1 LDGNSED
8 DILVSRMA
16 CSMKE
21 PSATLLGLVERYSP
35 TGSEG
40 DVVAWL
46 VEHMR
51 GMGFTSAKADEA
63 GNAVGTIGEGP
74 NQIVLLGHIDTVP
87 GRIDVRVEQGV
98 LHGRGS
104 VDAKGPLA
112 AFVDAAAQNGAIP
125 GWQIVVI
132 GAVDEEGD
140 SAGAHHAAPKY
151 HPRFAVIGEPGGW
164 NRITLGYRGILRFHF
179 AARQTVGHSAAG
191 QESACEAAVGFW
203 NRLAE
208 TGVREN
214 RGAERKFDQLT
225 PVLES
230 MSSAGDGF
238 SVTAE
243 LGGHVRL
250 PLSITPDQAERFL
263 RDAAEGTGAL
273 DVAGPPLPAYRVEKN
288 TPVVGALL
296 AAIRAQGGDPSFSL
310 KLGTSDINVVGPQWN
325 CPMAV
330 YGPGDSSLDHTPEER
345 ISLEE
350 FERSVAVL
358 GSVLKR
364 LAFTS

>member
-1 LDGNSED
+1 
-8 DILVSRMA
+8 MA
-16 CSMKE
+16 Q
-21 PSATLLGLVERYSP
+21 PSLTLLGLVEHYSP

-40 DVVAWL
+40 EAVAWL

-51 GMGFTSAKADEA
+51 SLGFTSARADEA
-63 GNAVGTIGEGP
+63 GNAVGTIGQGP
-74 NQIVLLGHIDTVP
+74 DQVVLLGHIDTVP
-87 GRIDVRVEQGV
+87 GQIPVRVEDGI

-112 AFVDAAAQNGAIP
+112 AFVDAAAAAGVIP

-140 SAGAHHAAPKY
+140 SAGARYAAGRY
-151 HPRFAVIGEPGGW
+151 TPRFALIGEPSGW
-164 NRITLGYRGILRFHF
+164 DKITLGYRGIIRFHLT
-179 AARQTVGHSAAG
+179 AQQSIGHTAAG
-191 QESACEAAVGFW
+191 QESVCEAAVGFW
-203 NRLAE
+203 NRVGEAA
-208 TGVREN
+208 GHEN

-225 PVLES
+225 PVLEK
-230 MSSAGDGF
+230 MSSSGDGF
-238 SVTAE
+238 VQTAE
-243 LGGHVRL
+243 LSGHIRL
-250 PLSITPDQAERFL
+250 PQSNPPEQAERIL
-263 RDAAEGTGAL
+263 REAAEGTGAL
-273 DVAGPPLPAYRVEKN
+273 RIEGVSLSAYRVEKN

-310 KLGTSDINVVGPQWN
+310 KLGTSDINVVGPKWN

-330 YGPGDSSLDHTPEER
+330 YGPGDSALDHTPEER

-350 FERSVAVL
+350 YERSVIAL

-364 LAFTS
+364 LAFTFR